1 MPDRW
6 YVKRTLSQLLPSR
19 QRIQL
24 SIRQYVINSVYAVRK
39 LIAGFLIV
47 SIASA
52 MIGCGSG
59 DAEPEKA
66 NQADQ
71 TTASKDITNRPDD
84 GIVGR

>member
-1 MPDRW
+1 
-6 YVKRTLSQLLPSR
+6 
-19 QRIQL
+19 
-24 SIRQYVINSVYAVRK
+24 VRK